1 MRQPSNRAG
10 LLSLVFGI
18 TIALSV
24 VAIQA
29 QLLTDTTVMQF
40 GALNMSTPAPGPTP
54 FPYHVVVPDEVT
66 IAKGETVTFKVNGGG
81 HGLAIYPVS
90 AHTQRS
96 DIIDDLCTAGP
107 GPGPG
112 NVCNADHP
120 LPHLVTDHKGDV
132 VIDIPAAPPGPPIFD
147 VSPGRLLG
155 AIGGSPGPFLNGA
168 ADPATP
174 TSADGVRFQYKFEKT
189 GRYLVICMNRV
200 HSIRDHMFGFVEV
213 VGGPK

>member
-1 MRQPSNRAG
+1 MRQTNTRAG
-10 LLSLVFGI
+10 LISLVFGI

-24 VAIQA
+24 VIIQA
-29 QLLTDTTVMQF
+29 QLLTDTTVMYF
-40 GALNMSTPAPGPTP
+40 GPLNMSTPPPGPTP

-81 HGLAIYPVS
+81 HGVAIYPVS

-96 DIIDDLCTAGP
+96 DIIDGLCTAGP
-107 GPGPG
+107 GPGPA

-120 LPHLVTDHKGDV
+120 LAHLVKDHKGEV
-132 VIDIPAAPPGPPIFD
+132 IIDIPAAPPGPPIFD
-147 VSPGRLLG
+147 VSPGRIFA
-155 AIGGSPGPFLNGA
+155 AIGGIPGPFLNGA
-168 ADPATP
+168 LDPAAP
-174 TSADGVRFQYKFEKT
+174 TAEGVRFQYRFEKT

>member
-10 LLSLVFGI
+10 LLSLAFGI

-24 VAIQA
+24 VVIQA

-40 GALNMSTPAPGPTP
+40 GALNMTTPAPGPTP
-54 FPYHVVVPDEVT
+54 FPYHVVVPEEVT

-96 DIIDDLCTAGP
+96 DIIDDLCTDGP
-107 GPGPG
+107 G
-112 NVCNADHP
+112 VCTTHSEA
-120 LPHLVTDHKGDV
+120 HLVRDLKGDV
-132 VIDIPAAPPGPPIFD
+132 IIDIPVAPAGPPIFD
-147 VSPGRLLG
+147 VSPGRIFA
-155 AIGGSPGPFLNGA
+155 AIGGTPGPFLNGA

-174 TSADGVRFQYKFEKT
+174 TSADGVRFQHKFDKT
-189 GRYLVICMNRV
+189 GRFLVICMNRV
-200 HSIRDHMFGFVEV
+200 HSIRDYMFGFVEV